1 MTDLSAQDIARD
13 GDTRE
18 NDATIG
24 DFFALM
30 KPRVMSLV
38 IFTALVGMLAAPVA
52 IHPVVGFAS
61 LLCIAI
67 GAGASGALNMWW
79 ESDIDSRMGRTQN
92 RPIPSGRVTRE
103 EALAIGIGLSVISVA
118 MLAVFA
124 NILSAVLLA
133 GTIAFYGGF
142 YTMWL
147 KRRTPQNIVIGGAA
161 GAIPPVIGW
170 TVATGS
176 VALEP
181 LLMFAIICLWTPPH
195 FWALAL
201 WKRREYTEAEVPM
214 LPVVAGPKATRLQV
228 IVYSV
233 LLAVSSLAL
242 IFTPVA
248 GPAYTAT
255 AIVTNAIFCW
265 LAWTVYRR
273 DEETAIAEKYG
284 AEKKLFAFSLTY
296 LALIFASL
304 LVDAALRSSGWI

>member
-1 MTDLSAQDIARD
+1 MADLSARY
-13 GDTRE
+13 TPRE
-18 NDATIG
+18 DDASIG

-38 IFTALVGMLAAPVA
+38 IFTALVGMLAAPA
-52 IHPVVGFAS
+52 GLHPIVGFAS

-79 ESDIDSRMGRTQN
+79 ESDIDSRMGRTRN
-92 RPIPSGRVTRE
+92 RPIPSGRVTRD
-103 EALAIGIGLSVISVA
+103 EALAIGVGLSVISVV

-147 KRRTPQNIVIGGAA
+147 KRRSPQNIVIGGAA

-170 TVATGS
+170 TVATGAIS
-176 VALEP
+176 VEP
-181 LLMFAIICLWTPPH
+181 LLMFAIIFLWTPPH

-214 LPVVAGPKATRLQV
+214 LPVVAGPKATRVQV

-233 LLAVSSLAL
+233 LLAISSLAL
-242 IFTPVA
+242 VFTAVA
-248 GPAYTAT
+248 GPAYTLT
-255 AIVTNAIFCW
+255 AIVSNAIFCW

-273 DEETAIAEKYG
+273 DEDTAIAEKYG

-304 LVDAALRSSGWI
+304 LIDAALRSAGWI

>member
-1 MTDLSAQDIARD
+1 MADMTAQYGPAQH
-13 GDTRE
+13 E
-18 NDATIG
+18 ASVG

-38 IFTALVGMLAAPVA
+38 IFTALAGMLAAPA
-52 IHPVVGFAS
+52 GLHPIIGFAS
-61 LLCIAI
+61 ILCIAV

-79 ESDIDSRMGRTQN
+79 ESDIDSRMGRTQG
-92 RPIPSGRVTRE
+92 RPIPSGRVTRG

-176 VALEP
+176 ITIEP
-181 LLMFAIICLWTPPH
+181 LLMFAIIFLWTPPH

-214 LPVVAGPKATRLQV
+214 LPVVAGPKATRVQV
-228 IVYSV
+228 MVYSV
-233 LLAVSSLAL
+233 LLALSSLAL
-242 IFTPVA
+242 VFTDVA
-248 GPAYTAT
+248 GPAYTLIAV
-255 AIVTNAIFCW
+255 VTNVAFCW
-265 LAWTVYRR
+265 FAWAVYRR
-273 DEETAIAEKYG
+273 DEDAAQAENYS

-304 LVDAALRSSGWI
+304 LVDAALRSGGVI

>member
-1 MTDLSAQDIARD
+1 MTDMSATDGVAPAGYEAEIRD
-13 GDTRE
+13 YY
-18 NDATIG
+18 
-24 DFFALM
+24 ALM

-38 IFTALVGMLAAPVA
+38 IFTALAGMLAAPVGLN
-52 IHPVVGFAS
+52 PVIGFAS
-61 LLCIAI
+61 ILCIAI

-79 ESDIDSRMGRTQN
+79 ESDIDSRMGRTQG
-92 RPIPSGRVTRE
+92 RPIPSGRVTRD
-103 EALAIGIGLSVISVA
+103 EALAIGMGLSVLSVA

-170 TVATGS
+170 AVATGS
-176 VALEP
+176 VTIEP
-181 LLMFAIICLWTPPH
+181 LLMFGIIFLWTPPH

-214 LPVVAGPKATRLQV
+214 LPVVAGPKSTRVQMM
-228 IVYSV
+228 VYSV
-233 LLAVSSLAL
+233 LLAICSLAL
-242 IFTPVA
+242 VFTEVA
-248 GPAYTAT
+248 GPAYTLV
-255 AIVTNAIFCW
+255 AIVTNALFCW
-265 LAWTVYRR
+265 FAWTVYRR
-273 DEETAIAEKYG
+273 DEDAAQAEKYG

-304 LVDAALRSSGWI
+304 LVDAALRSAGVI